1 MSHIVDYLIHD
12 PVGNVEGQLS
22 DYDPVRLAEAEKNGM
37 VFIAVMDDGE
47 RRLVKAADV
56 SEPKQQNR
64 YFTVAKPEYVD
75 ERTKATVAVFDAL
88 ADIVNPQTAA
98 ADENGSDEQPVA
110 DPIAAFEDALN
121 KLKSLQ
127 NGDQS

>member
-12 PVGNVEGQLS
+12 PLGNVEGQLS

>member
-1 MSHIVDYLIHD
+1 MSYVVDYLIHD
-12 PVGNVEGQLS
+12 PVGNVEGQLG
-22 DYDPVRLAEAEKNGM
+22 DYDPVRLGEAEKNGM

-56 SEPKQQNR
+56 SEPKQQNQ

-75 ERTKATVAVFDAL
+75 ERTQATVAVFDAL
-88 ADIVNPQTAA
+88 ADIVNPKAA
-98 ADENGSDEQPVA
+98 AVEEDGGETQAV
-110 DPIAAFEDALN
+110 DPIAAFEKALDR
-121 KLKSLQ
+121 LKSLQ

>member
-12 PVGNVEGQLS
+12 PLGNVEGQLS

-37 VFIAVMDDGE
+37 IFIAVMDDGE

-56 SEPKQQNR
+56 SEPKQLNR

-110 DPIAAFEDALN
+110 DPVAAFEDALN

>member
-12 PVGNVEGQLS
+12 PLGNVEGQLS

-37 VFIAVMDDGE
+37 IFIAVMDDGE

-110 DPIAAFEDALN
+110 DPIAAFQDALN
-121 KLKSLQ
+121 KLKGLQ

>member
-12 PVGNVEGQLS
+12 PIGNVEGQLG
-22 DYDPVRLAEAEKNGM
+22 DYDPVRLEEAEKNGM

-47 RRLVKAADV
+47 RRLVK
-56 SEPKQQNR
+56 
-64 YFTVAKPEYVD
+64 PEYVD
-75 ERTKATVAVFDAL
+75 ERTQATVAVFDAL

-98 ADENGSDEQPVA
+98 VDENSSGEQPVV
-110 DPIAAFEDALN
+110 DPITAFENALN

>member
-12 PVGNVEGQLS
+12 PVGNVEGQLG
-22 DYDPVRLAEAEKNGM
+22 DYDPVRLEEAEKNGM

-56 SEPKQQNR
+56 SEPKQQNQ

-75 ERTKATVAVFDAL
+75 ERTKATVAVFDAV
-88 ADIVNPQTAA
+88 AAIIDPQPAT
-98 ADENGSDEQPVA
+98 ADESGEAAQQADPVA
-110 DPIAAFEDALN
+110 AFRAALDALKELEAN
-121 KLKSLQ
+121 
-127 NGDQS
+127 DD

>member
-12 PVGNVEGQLS
+12 PLGNVEGQLG
-22 DYDPVRLAEAEKNGM
+22 DYDPVRLEEAEKNGM

-47 RRLVKAADV
+47 RKLVKAADV
-56 SEPKQQNR
+56 SKPKQQNQ

-75 ERTKATVAVFDAL
+75 ERTQATVA

-110 DPIAAFEDALN
+110 DPITAFENALN
-121 KLKSLQ
+121 RLKSLQ

>member
-12 PVGNVEGQLS
+12 PLGNVEGQLG
-22 DYDPVRLAEAEKNGM
+22 DYDPVRLEEAEKNGM
-37 VFIAVMDDGE
+37 IFIAVMDDGE

-56 SEPKQQNR
+56 SEPKQQNQ

-88 ADIVNPQTAA
+88 SAIIDPQAA
-98 ADENGSDEQPVA
+98 TADESGEAAKQSDPVETFKSA
-110 DPIAAFEDALN
+110 LAALRALEGEG
-121 KLKSLQ
+121 KE
-127 NGDQS
+127 

>member
-12 PVGNVEGQLS
+12 PLGNVEGQLS

-127 NGDQS
+127 NGDQP

>member
-12 PVGNVEGQLS
+12 PLGNVESQLGN
-22 DYDPVRLAEAEKNGM
+22 YDPVRLEEAEKNGM
-37 VFIAVMDDGE
+37 IFIAVTDDGE

-56 SEPKQQNR
+56 SKPKQQNQ

-75 ERTKATVAVFDAL
+75 ERTQATVAVFDAL

-98 ADENGSDEQPVA
+98 ADENGSDGQPVA
-110 DPIAAFEDALN
+110 DPITAFENALN
-121 KLKSLQ
+121 RLKSLQ

>member
-22 DYDPVRLAEAEKNGM
+22 DYDSVRLAEAEKNGM

-56 SEPKQQNR
+56 SEPKQQNQ

-98 ADENGSDEQPVA
+98 ADENGNDEQPVA

>member
-12 PVGNVEGQLS
+12 PLGNVEGQLS

-37 VFIAVMDDGE
+37 IFIAVMDDGE

-127 NGDQS
+127 NGDQP

>member
-12 PVGNVEGQLS
+12 PLGNVEGQLS

-37 VFIAVMDDGE
+37 IFIAVMDDGE

-98 ADENGSDEQPVA
+98 ADENGSDEQPAA
-110 DPIAAFEDALN
+110 DPITAFEDALN

>member
-12 PVGNVEGQLS
+12 PLGNVEGQLV
-22 DYDPVRLAEAEKNGM
+22 DYDPVRLEEAEKNGM
-37 VFIAVMDDGE
+37 IFIAVMDDGE

-110 DPIAAFEDALN
+110 DPITAFEDALN